1 MPLDADKHCHSLFE
15 NFSKTPNLFD
25 YLLELRPTS
34 VEEYRQRLKG
44 YEQDKARQHWVI
56 ELLRCPNDYIGLV
69 CLANPDTKNKTIELS
84 RGEASEKLRNSPAST
99 ETLYLMCKF
108 AFDTLGYNRMFGVT
122 SVNNAVTITN
132 MDRVGF
138 VCEGYIRNGL
148 VIDGYAIDGQMY
160 SLLQPE
166 WPALKKSIEAWFD
179 PSNFDSNGKQ
189 RKPLKYFRE
198 IYQ

>member
-1 MPLDADKHCHSLFE
+1 
-15 NFSKTPNLFD
+15 
-25 YLLELRPTS
+25 
-34 VEEYRQRLKG
+34 
-44 YEQDKARQHWVI
+44 
-56 ELLRCPNDYIGLV
+56 
-69 CLANPDTKNKTIELS
+69 
-84 RGEASEKLRNSPAST
+84 
-99 ETLYLMCKF
+99 MCKF